1 MTIDFLNELTYKIR
15 GAFFEVYNVLGPGLL
30 ESVYEAALMVELQK
44 QGLKAVRQKALDV
57 EYKGVCLETCFF
69 LDILVEDEVIIE
81 LKSVEKLLP
90 VHHKQLL
97 SYLRLSG
104 KKVGLLV
111 NFNSS
116 DLKSNIVRIANNL

>member
-1 MTIDFLNELTYKIR
+1 MTKDFLNELTYKIR

-30 ESVYEAALMVELQK
+30 ESVYEAALMVELK
-44 QGLKAVRQKALDV
+44 KMGLQAERQKPLNI
-57 EYKGVCLETCFF
+57 EYKGIPLDVNFI

-81 LKSVEKLLP
+81 LKSVEQLLP

-97 SYLRLSG
+97 TYLRLSG

-116 DLKSNIVRIANNL
+116 DLKSNIVRIVNNL